1 MEVPH
6 GEGLAAPP
14 DLQCYGMLGGLK
26 AKVNR
31 YGAMLMLDE
40 WVSSS
45 KCTRICPWN
54 LNVQT

>member
-31 YGAMLMLDE
+31 YRVMLMLE
-40 WVSSS
+40 WVSHSGP
-45 KCTRICPWN
+45 RR
-54 LNVQT
+54 